1 MLSMNSLLTLLAML
15 SMLTLQCN
23 QCIDCI
29 ADHCHP
35 VKVKEYLWNSYLL
48 DVRPMPTEIACLLVS
63 LNLFLE
69 LRKKKRKRVYDK
81 ICSGYPLFGG
91 RQIGIRVLALNLF
104 PSRIVIP
111 VASSING

>member
-15 SMLTLQCN
+15 SMLTL
-23 QCIDCI
+23 I
-29 ADHCHP
+29 ALLIIAIP

-69 LRKKKRKRVYDK
+69 LRKAKKESMTRFALVTP
-81 ICSGYPLFGG
+81 CLEGG
-91 RQIGIRVLALNLF
+91 RLASGCL
-104 PSRIVIP
+104 R
-111 VASSING
+111 

>member
-15 SMLTLQCN
+15 SMLTL
-23 QCIDCI
+23 I
-29 ADHCHP
+29 ALLIIAIP
-35 VKVKEYLWNSYLL
+35 VKVKGYLWNSYLL

-81 ICSGYPLFGG
+81 ICSG
-91 RQIGIRVLALNLF
+91 
-104 PSRIVIP
+104 
-111 VASSING
+111 

>member
-15 SMLTLQCN
+15 SMLTL
-23 QCIDCI
+23 I
-29 ADHCHP
+29 ALLIIAIP

-69 LRKKKRKRVYDK
+69 LRKAKKESTTRFALVTP
-81 ICSGYPLFGG
+81 CLEGG
-91 RQIGIRVLALNLF
+91 RLASGCL
-104 PSRIVIP
+104 R
-111 VASSING
+111 

>member
-15 SMLTLQCN
+15 SMLTL
-23 QCIDCI
+23 I
-29 ADHCHP
+29 ALLIIAIP

-69 LRKKKRKRVYDK
+69 LRKAKKESTAKFVLVTP
-81 ICSGYPLFGG
+81 CLEGG
-91 RQIGIRVLALNLF
+91 RLASGCL
-104 PSRIVIP
+104 R
-111 VASSING
+111 

>member
-15 SMLTLQCN
+15 SMLKL
-23 QCIDCI
+23 I
-29 ADHCHP
+29 ALLIIAIP

-69 LRKKKRKRVYDK
+69 LRKAKKESTTRFALVTP
-81 ICSGYPLFGG
+81 CLEGG
-91 RQIGIRVLALNLF
+91 RLASGCL
-104 PSRIVIP
+104 R
-111 VASSING
+111 

>member
-69 LRKKKRKRVYDK
+69 LRKAKKESTTRFALVTP
-81 ICSGYPLFGG
+81 CLEGG
-91 RQIGIRVLALNLF
+91 RLASGCL
-104 PSRIVIP
+104 R
-111 VASSING
+111 